1 MKILKRNYGHRNLIL
16 FLILSLIY
24 LQTIHSLSI
33 GRTFFSLVSIKSFI
47 FDHYFVGILTAIAGI
62 MVINIKKYSDVIL
75 LICLISIVGENF
87 ILLSGSFNKLNLV
100 LSFLYL
106 VFAFYFYITWELE
119 VALAAFNPNFST
131 LDLEKE
137 SRFKIKA
144 TIYSSSEE
152 NDGIETL
159 VTNIDSTS
167 CFLLLNR
174 DQDFKLNKSGKY
186 HIKSVY
192 ENVKFCNQ
200 VRVVSAYGR
209 GIGFV
214 FEEAPDQRLSLAELY
229 KVCLQRGI
237 VA

>member
-16 FLILSLIY
+16 FLILSLVY
-24 LQTIHSLSI
+24 LQAIHSLSI
-33 GRTFFSLVSIKSFI
+33 GRTFYSLLSLKSFF
-47 FDHYFVGILTAIAGI
+47 FDHYFIGIFTAIAGI
-62 MVINIKKYSDVIL
+62 MVIKIKKYSDVIL

-106 VFAFYFYITWELE
+106 VFAFYFYISWELE
-119 VALAAFNPNFST
+119 VELAAFNPNFT
-131 LDLEKE
+131 IFDLEKE

-144 TIYSSSEE
+144 KIYSSSEE
-152 NDGIETL
+152 KDGIEAL

-167 CFLLLNR
+167 CFLLLNH
-174 DQDFKLNKSGKY
+174 DQEFKLNKSGKY
-186 HIKSVY
+186 YVKSIY

-214 FEEAPDQRLSLAELY
+214 FEEAPDQHLSLSVLY